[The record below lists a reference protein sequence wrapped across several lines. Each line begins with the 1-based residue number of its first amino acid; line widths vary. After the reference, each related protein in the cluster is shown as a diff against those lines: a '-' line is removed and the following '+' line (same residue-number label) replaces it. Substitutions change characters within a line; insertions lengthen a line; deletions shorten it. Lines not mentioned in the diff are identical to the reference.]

1 MSKIAITPNAS
12 GTGTINIVA
21 PNTNTDRTLTIPD
34 VTGNVVTTGD
44 SGTVTSAILATNAVR
59 DELPAGSVVQTVHTN
74 GAPASISTGSLTLQT
89 ATITPIYA
97 SSKILMI
104 TNSAY
109 HMDNAAGAYW
119 RAQYNYS
126 IAGGASGTATLGSNY
141 LADAIGYPNSVYT
154 TGARMHYGGQKL
166 FSSYNTTS
174 AITFTLVVTLQ
185 SGSGQLGCGY
195 NYNNDMTLMEIKQ

>member
-44 SGTVTSAILATNAVR
+44 TGSVTSSILATNAVR

-74 GAPASISTGSLTLQT
+74 AGGSSLSTGSLTLQT

-104 TNSAY
+104 TNSQY
-109 HMDNAAGAYW
+109 HVDTAGGAYW

-126 IAGGASGTATLGSNY
+126 IAGGASGAATLGNNY
-141 LADAIGYPNSVYT
+141 LADAIGYPNSTYT
-154 TGARMHYGGQKL
+154 AGNRMHYGGQKL
-166 FSSYNTTS
+166 FPSYNTTS

-195 NYNNDMTLMEIKQ
+195 NHNNDMTLMEIKQ